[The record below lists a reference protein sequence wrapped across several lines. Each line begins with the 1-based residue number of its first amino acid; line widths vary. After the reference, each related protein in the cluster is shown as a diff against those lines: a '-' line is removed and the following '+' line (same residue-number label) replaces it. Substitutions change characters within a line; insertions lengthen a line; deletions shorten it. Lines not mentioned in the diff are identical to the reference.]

1 MNPFDPTASGFVRL
15 RSFEFPGGVAVYEY
29 ANDAIVDGNP
39 DFLRINAYLSKDG
52 DFVTV
57 WRGLLEPLLAESR
70 LGFVDLPDDCDFHE
84 NYTEE
89 LFRGYIESQETARH
103 VIKALRLDSAPPQ
116 VLSTGTD
123 GKLRCDIFMGS
134 QGTSSV

>member
-1 MNPFDPTASGFVRL
+1 MSPFDPTASGFVRL

-39 DFLRINAYLSKDG
+39 DFLRINAYLSQDG

-57 WRGLLEPLLAESR
+57 WRGLLEPLFAESR
-70 LGFVDLPDDCDFHE
+70 LGFVNLPVDFDFHR
-84 NYTEE
+84 NYREE
-89 LFRGYIESQETARH
+89 LFRGYIESQEAAGH
-103 VIKALRLDSAPPQ
+103 VIKALRVDSAPPQ

-123 GKLRCDIFMGS
+123 GKLRCD
-134 QGTSSV
+134 VVERRR

>member
-1 MNPFDPTASGFVRL
+1 MTPFDPTASGFVRL

-29 ANDAIVDGNP
+29 ANDAVVDGNP

-57 WRGLLEPLLAESR
+57 WRGLLEPLFAESR
-70 LGFVDLPDDCDFHE
+70 LGFVDLPDDFEFHR
-84 NYTEE
+84 NYSEE
-89 LFRGYIESQETARH
+89 LFRGYIESQEAARH
-103 VIKALRLDSAPPQ
+103 VIEALRLDSVAPH

-123 GKLRCDIFMGS
+123 GKLRCDLLERR
-134 QGTSSV
+134 

>member
-1 MNPFDPTASGFVRL
+1 MSPFDPTASGFVKL

-29 ANDAIVDGNP
+29 ANHANVDGNP

-57 WRGLLEPLLAESR
+57 WRGLLEPLFAKSR
-70 LGFVDLPDDCDFHE
+70 LGFVDLPDDCDFHK

-89 LFRGYIESQETARH
+89 LFRGYIESQEAARH

-116 VLSTGTD
+116 VLSSGTD
-123 GKLRCDIFMGS
+123 GKLRCDVIERRR
-134 QGTSSV
+134 

>member
-15 RSFEFPGGVAVYEY
+15 RSFEFPGGVAVFEY
-29 ANDAIVDGNP
+29 ANDAVVDGNP
-39 DFLRINAYLSKDG
+39 DFMRINAYLSKDG

-57 WRGLLEPLLAESR
+57 WRGLLEPLFAGSR
-70 LGFVDLPDDCDFHE
+70 LGFVDLPDDFEFHE

-89 LFRGYIESQETARH
+89 LFRGYIESQEAAGH
-103 VIKALRLDSAPPQ
+103 VIKALRLDSAAPH

-123 GKLRCDIFMGS
+123 GRLRCDVIERR
-134 QGTSSV
+134 

>member
-1 MNPFDPTASGFVRL
+1 MSPFDPTASGFVRL

-57 WRGLLEPLLAESR
+57 WRGLLEPLFAESR
-70 LGFVDLPDDCDFHE
+70 LGVVDLPDDCDFHK
-84 NYTEE
+84 NYSEE
-89 LFRGYIESQETARH
+89 LFRGYIASQEAARH

-116 VLSTGTD
+116 VLSSGTD
-123 GKLRCDIFMGS
+123 GEATLRRDRE
-134 QGTSSV
+134 T

>member
-1 MNPFDPTASGFVRL
+1 MSPFDPTASGFVKL

-57 WRGLLEPLLAESR
+57 WRGLLEPLFAESR
-70 LGFVDLPDDCDFHE
+70 LGFVDLPDDCDFHK
-84 NYTEE
+84 NYNEE
-89 LFRGYIESQETARH
+89 QFRGYIESQAAARH

-123 GKLRCDIFMGS
+123 GKLRCDVIERRRA
-134 QGTSSV
+134 Q

>member
-15 RSFEFPGGVAVYEY
+15 RGFEFPGGVAVYEY
-29 ANDAIVDGNP
+29 ANNAAVDGSP

-57 WRGLLEPLLAESR
+57 WRGLLEPLFAESR
-70 LGFVDLPDDCDFHE
+70 LGFVDLPDDFEFHE
-84 NYTEE
+84 NFTEE
-89 LFRGYIESQETARH
+89 LFRGYIESQEAARH
-103 VIKALRLDSAPPQ
+103 VIKALRLDATPAQ

-123 GKLRCDIFMGS
+123 GKLRCDLIERR
-134 QGTSSV
+134 

>member
-1 MNPFDPTASGFVRL
+1 MDPFDPIASGFVKL

-29 ANDAIVDGNP
+29 ANNAAVDGSP

-57 WRGLLEPLLAESR
+57 WRGLLEPLFAESR
-70 LGFVDLPDDCDFHE
+70 LGFVDLPDDFEFHE
-84 NYTEE
+84 NFTEE
-89 LFRGYIESQETARH
+89 LFRGYIESQEAARH
-103 VIKALRLDSAPPQ
+103 VIKALRLDATPAQ

-123 GKLRCDIFMGS
+123 GKLRCDLIENR
-134 QGTSSV
+134 

>member
-1 MNPFDPTASGFVRL
+1 MDPFDPIASGFVRL

-29 ANDAIVDGNP
+29 ANNAAVDGSP

-57 WRGLLEPLLAESR
+57 WRGLLEPLFAESR
-70 LGFVDLPDDCDFHE
+70 VGFVDLPDDFEFHE
-84 NYTEE
+84 NFTEE
-89 LFRGYIESQETARH
+89 LFRGYIESQEAARH
-103 VIKALRLDSAPPQ
+103 VIKALRLDATPAQ

-123 GKLRCDIFMGS
+123 GKLRCDLIENR
-134 QGTSSV
+134 

>member
-1 MNPFDPTASGFVRL
+1 MSPFDPTASGFVRL

-29 ANDAIVDGNP
+29 ANDAVVDGNP

-57 WRGLLEPLLAESR
+57 WRGLLEPLFAESR
-70 LGFVDLPDDCDFHE
+70 LGVVDLPDDCDFHK
-84 NYTEE
+84 NYSEE
-89 LFRGYIESQETARH
+89 LFRGYIDSQEAARH
-103 VIKALRLDSAPPQ
+103 VIKALRLDSAPPH

-123 GKLRCDIFMGS
+123 GNLRCDVIERRR
-134 QGTSSV
+134 

>member
-1 MNPFDPTASGFVRL
+1 MDPFDPIASGFVRL

-29 ANDAIVDGNP
+29 ANNAAVDGSP

-57 WRGLLEPLLAESR
+57 WRGLLEPLFAESR
-70 LGFVDLPDDCDFHE
+70 LGFVDLPDDFEFHE
-84 NYTEE
+84 NFTEE
-89 LFRGYIESQETARH
+89 LFRGYIESQEAARH
-103 VIKALRLDSAPPQ
+103 VIKALRLDATPAQ

-123 GKLRCDIFMGS
+123 GKLRCDLIENR
-134 QGTSSV
+134 

>member
-15 RSFEFPGGVAVYEY
+15 RGFEFPGGVAVYEY
-29 ANDAIVDGNP
+29 ANNAAVDGSP

-57 WRGLLEPLLAESR
+57 WRGLLEPLFAESR
-70 LGFVDLPDDCDFHE
+70 LGFVDLPDDFEFRE
-84 NYTEE
+84 NFTEE
-89 LFRGYIESQETARH
+89 LFRGYIESQEAAQH
-103 VIKALRLDSAPPQ
+103 VIKALRLDATPVQ

-123 GKLRCDIFMGS
+123 GKLRCDPIERH
-134 QGTSSV
+134 

>member
-15 RSFEFPGGVAVYEY
+15 LSFEFPGGVTVYEY
-29 ANDAIVDGNP
+29 ANNAVVDGNP
-39 DFLRINAYLSKDG
+39 EFLRINAYLSKDG

-57 WRGLLEPLLAESR
+57 WRGLLEPLFAESH
-70 LGFVDLPDDCDFHE
+70 LGFVDLPDDFDFHE

-89 LFRGYIESQETARH
+89 LFRGYIESQEAARH
-103 VIKALRLDSAPPQ
+103 VMKALRLNATPAQ

-123 GKLRCDIFMGS
+123 GKLRCDLIEGR
-134 QGTSSV
+134 Q